1 MKKENLTIARKL
13 RKSDSLQNLVLAEE
27 IEYNERVQL
36 EYPSSYMPKI
46 TEKGDNITIDWH
58 HIRYET
64 RNIKIDDI
72 NYFVEYE
79 FEPEIPAK
87 MDCHP
92 DNQAEGHPSHAVIHG
107 IWWNGKDVY
116 WLLMEMPVFDELIDE
131 IIKIEE
137 GRD

>member
-27 IEYNERVQL
+27 IEYNERVQI

-46 TEKGDNITIDWH
+46 TEKGDSIIIDWH
-58 HIRYET
+58 HIQHST
-64 RNIKIDDI
+64 MSVKIGNIA
-72 NYFVEYE
+72 YFVEYE

-87 MDCHP
+87 MNCHP
-92 DNQAEGHPSHAVIHG
+92 DDQEAGYPPHAVIHG
-107 IWWNGKDVY
+107 VWWNGKDVY
-116 WLLMEMPVFDELIDE
+116 GLLSWMDIFDE
-131 IIKIEE
+131 IIESIIKYEE